1 MRFMNKKIYDAVGMA
16 LLSLPTTRNN
26 KTNNKRSN
34 ITDMESTSAAQI
46 ISVTGI
52 YPEEPIIFC
61 GKHNKAIPVIRQLI
75 KKSSRPFVILGT
87 ERDLREDSCLRLFN
101 SEWESDTIAPV
112 LPDGNGVMTL
122 TPGAQTN
129 LDLKVCLPEWDSH
142 LIILCVGNG
151 FQVDQELLNLLNGI
165 GHYILLS
172 ESLNRSVKSTEGTKM
187 TAQDLLSSME
197 YIIVSSIGTAG
208 KDLLK
213 VLPDFEYERITNTM
227 DFSLHQ
233 DAPNGRESGYHH
245 RNGGGIHFGQA
256 RSSESRC
263 ILTQEELTKLQDANT
278 MIIHNAQNSHT
289 WVARVTS

>member
-1 MRFMNKKIYDAVGMA
+1 MNKKIYDAVGIA
-16 LLSLPTTRNN
+16 LLSFPTTRNN
-26 KTNNKRSN
+26 KKNNKRRN
-34 ITDMESTSAAQI
+34 ITDLKSTSAAHV

-52 YPEEPIIFC
+52 GPEKPLIFC
-61 GKHNKAIPVIRQLI
+61 GKYNKAIPVVRQLI

-87 ERDLREDSCLRLFN
+87 ESNLREDSCLHLIDG
-101 SEWESDTIAPV
+101 EWKSNTITPV
-112 LPDGNGVMTL
+112 LPEGNGVMIL
-122 TPGAQTN
+122 HPGTQTN
-129 LDLKVCLPEWDSH
+129 LELKECLPAWDSH
-142 LIILCVGNG
+142 LIILCLGNG
-151 FQVDQELLNLLNGI
+151 LQVDQELLNLLNSV

-172 ESLNRSVKSTEGTKM
+172 ESLNRSVKSAEGTKL

-213 VLPDFEYERITNTM
+213 VLPDFEYEKIMNTM

-233 DAPNGRESGYHH
+233 DAPIRHGGDHHH
-245 RNGGGIHFGQA
+245 RNGGGVHFGQT
-256 RSSESRC
+256 RSIEPRC

>member
-1 MRFMNKKIYDAVGMA
+1 MNKKIYDSIGIA
-16 LLSLPTTRNN
+16 LLSLPITKNN
-26 KTNNKRSN
+26 KSNNKRRK
-34 ITDMESTSAAQI
+34 ITDMESTSAAHI
-46 ISVTGI
+46 IGVTGVC
-52 YPEEPIIFC
+52 PEKPLIFC
-61 GKHNKAIPVIRQLI
+61 GKHNKAIPIVRQLI

-87 ERDLREDSCLRLFN
+87 GYDLRKESCLRIFDIG
-101 SEWESDTIAPV
+101 WESDSLTPV
-112 LPDGNGVMTL
+112 LPEGNGVMML

-129 LDLKVCLPEWDSH
+129 LDLKICLPKWDSH

-151 FQVDQELLNLLNGI
+151 FQIDQELLNLLNGI

-172 ESLNRSVKSTEGTKM
+172 ESLNRSVKSAEGTKM

-213 VLPDFEYERITNTM
+213 VLPDFEYEKITNTM

-233 DAPNGRESGYHH
+233 DAPNRHEGGHHH

-256 RSSESRC
+256 KSIEPRC

-289 WVARVTS
+289 WVAQVKS

>member
-1 MRFMNKKIYDAVGMA
+1 MSFMNKKIYDAVGIA

-26 KTNNKRSN
+26 KNNNKRRN
-34 ITDMESTSAAQI
+34 ITDMESTSAAHV

-52 YPEEPIIFC
+52 GPEKPLIFC
-61 GKHNKAIPVIRQLI
+61 GKHKKAIPVVRQLI
-75 KKSSRPFVILGT
+75 KMSSRPFVILGT
-87 ERDLREDSCLRLFN
+87 RSDLSEDSCLRLFDN
-101 SEWESDTIAPV
+101 EWESDIITTV
-112 LPDGNGVMTL
+112 LPEGNGVLML

-129 LDLKVCLPEWDSH
+129 LDLKMCLPEWDSH

-172 ESLNRSVKSTEGTKM
+172 ESLNRSVKSAEGTKM
-187 TAQDLLSSME
+187 TAQDVLSSME

-213 VLPDFEYERITNTM
+213 VLPDFEYEKLTNTM

-233 DAPNGRESGYHH
+233 DAPNRREGGHHH
-245 RNGGGIHFGQA
+245 RNGGGILFGQS
-256 RSSESRC
+256 RSIESRC
-263 ILTQEELTKLQDANT
+263 ILTQEELTKLQDANN
-278 MIIHNAQNSHT
+278 MIIYNAQNSHT

>member
-1 MRFMNKKIYDAVGMA
+1 MNKKIYDAVGMA
-16 LLSLPTTRNN
+16 LLSLPTTKNN
-26 KTNNKRSN
+26 KTNNKRRN
-34 ITDMESTSAAQI
+34 ITNMESTSAAHV
-46 ISVTGI
+46 ISVAGI
-52 YPEEPIIFC
+52 YPEEPLIFC

-87 ERDLREDSCLRLFN
+87 GRDLGEDSCLRLFDN
-101 SEWESDTIAPV
+101 EWESDTITRV
-112 LPDGNGVMTL
+112 LPEGNGVIML

-129 LDLKVCLPEWDSH
+129 LDLKVCLPEWNSH

-197 YIIVSSIGTAG
+197 YIIVTSIGTAG

-213 VLPDFEYERITNTM
+213 VLPDFEYERITNTT

-233 DAPNGRESGYHH
+233 DAPNGREGGHHH
-245 RNGGGIHFGQA
+245 RNGGGLHLGQA
-256 RSSESRC
+256 RFAESRC
-263 ILTQEELTKLQDANT
+263 ILTQEELTKLQDTNT

-289 WVARVTS
+289 WVVRVTS